1 LPGSISSGR
10 RRLKACIFKPSWNAA
25 LIDEMR
31 MFPNGSFDDQI
42 DSLSRAFSHLIG
54 GGLAQWAA
62 LAG

>member
-1 LPGSISSGR
+1 MLRG
-10 RRLKACIFKPSWNAA
+10 AWNAA

-54 GGLAQWAA
+54 GGLASGLK
-62 LAG
+62 LAS